1 MLYASTGTGPY
12 NEQLDPITIGEW
24 WMFAQ
29 NDVME
34 MTKRG
39 VPGVW
44 TYGFYDG
51 WTPNYMFYAVH
62 THNATGR
69 FYEVGGYGVEQRDAE
84 GAPARRLRRRRRP
97 AARGGAAS
105 RCGAAAVARGG
116 RGAAAGARRRGRG
129 GAGGG
134 AGRSRAVAAAD
145 AAAATAA
152 SGSVR
157 IPIRATSTGA
167 RART

>member
-1 MLYASTGTGPY
+1 
-12 NEQLDPITIGEW
+12 
-24 WMFAQ
+24 MFAQ

-69 FYEVGGYGVEQRDAE
+69 FYEVGGYGVNNVTPRAA
-84 GAPARRLRRRRRP
+84 APASAPAAAPAAARRRR
-97 AARGGAAS
+97 
-105 RCGAAAVARGG
+105 
-116 RGAAAGARRRGRG
+116 GARRRGAPAAVRRRRG
-129 GAGGG
+129 AAARRRRGG
-134 AGRSRAVAAAD
+134 AGRSWRRRRRRT
-145 AAAATAA
+145 AATAA